1 MEYVK
6 LAKRML
12 LAGAVAVACTG
23 CMSHEETKSQLD
35 AAMDDELPTTLA
47 KKKKDGK
54 SLLAKAE
61 EMEGNDIISS
71 PLQKQ
76 LAQLKKEASEQR
88 QALSQ
93 SKTKSE
99 ELERRSRE
107 LRSSLQN
114 TEAKIA
120 KVERVMKMINDN
132 PESLEGAP
140 LNAGSTLAMAGNT
153 AGEGGNNGFNL
164 NDEEMPSLGDAPDT
178 TQVKSEWAMDG
189 GDSSLAPA
197 GDGFSAPA
205 LAEKAGD
212 VWAPPAAST
221 TPASDPV
228 KVILCDGEGATANY
242 IISRPAGA
250 TMEKGMLFKA
260 DDGNVLVVTEV
271 YAVNAKARLHP
282 SYAKGGVKEGQ
293 ALAAITALP

>member
-1 MEYVK
+1 MECLK

-12 LAGAVAVACTG
+12 LAGAVAVACAG

-35 AAMDDELPTTLA
+35 AAMDDELPATLA
-47 KKKKDGK
+47 KKKKDSK

-61 EMEGNDIISS
+61 EMDGNDLISS

-132 PESLEGAP
+132 PESLDGAP
-140 LNAGSTLAMAGNT
+140 LNAGSTLAMAGNG

-189 GDSSLAPA
+189 GDPSLAPA

-212 VWAPPAAST
+212 VWAAPAAA
-221 TPASDPV
+221 PAREPV

-260 DDGNVLVVTEV
+260 DDENVLVVTDV

-293 ALAAITALP
+293 VVTAITALP